1 MVSDSAMDDV
11 TPSGPR
17 PVRALTLAVIVV
29 AMVAAAA
36 ISAAWDDAAGRPSLT
51 AVAPLM
57 VAVAAVGSRIAPSLR
72 TLLIAA
78 AAAAAVLLLTLAI
91 IRSRRPNGGRWAA
104 LLAGTGLALAGQ
116 AGLAVG
122 WSLAGAAVYVCA
134 VVLVWLSSPPGA
146 SPDLVL
152 PAAAPES
159 GPRKLLRWEAWGL
172 VGTIA
177 IASMFR
183 FVALNR
189 VVNSFE
195 GELSPFLVG
204 ATNVPGWLL
213 ANAGVG
219 GPWAPLG
226 LLYYAPVR
234 LGVAIAGTSVV
245 AVRIGSAVAAIA
257 AVVAAFLLA
266 REIASRSAGLAAAA
280 ILALDP
286 LQIGWGRSDVHP
298 HGATAWP
305 CLLLAWTTVL
315 MVRTRKTRWFVA
327 TALLMALCWHQYP
340 SGQFAFL
347 LPLLVIL
354 GLAIDDRG
362 SLRAM
367 GWRILLLP
375 AGVAGWLLGYPVTEW
390 LATGRWVWI
399 GDYMRHLGPRL
410 ERPHDLGSLAAYL
423 VLIGQHLSDLAAGIL
438 VAVPRLFH
446 QTFLPDFPHLT
457 VRALP
462 WAVAAMAVVG
472 LVLILRRPRRPEA
485 WVLLALLATSALPAL
500 LSDFAYVKRASVLY
514 PALEVVAA
522 IACATVARVCGL
534 DRRRWLAATVSVT
547 LLAGWTVLASWQWFS
562 GERYPWGRPPEET
575 IADAVADRLEPG
587 TLVVASFWDD
597 YMVGKFTYLLLDD
610 LQSTEVQPTA
620 WVIARP
626 YSKKTWREL
635 PEHPLAALDG
645 LEAQRPYLAW
655 SGLADDIDR
664 WQAVDDWRRLVVLA
678 QEEESLDA
686 WVERLR
692 VSCPS
697 LTVASLQ
704 PSWEEKHHF
713 RLIVCDDF
721 PGLAN

>member
-1 MVSDSAMDDV
+1 MVSDNAMDDV

-17 PVRALTLAVIVV
+17 PARALTLAVIVV
-29 AMVAAAA
+29 AMVATAA
-36 ISAAWDDAAGRPSLT
+36 IWAAWDDAAGRPCLT

-57 VAVAAVGSRIAPSLR
+57 VAAAAVGSRIAPSVR
-72 TLLIAA
+72 TLLIAITA
-78 AAAAAVLLLTLAI
+78 AAALLLLTLAF
-91 IRSRRPNGGRWAA
+91 IRSRRPTGGRWAT

-116 AGLAVG
+116 AGLVLG

-134 VVLVWLSSPPGA
+134 VVLVWLSSSPGA

-152 PAAAPES
+152 PKGAPES

-172 VGTIA
+172 VGSIA
-177 IASMFR
+177 TAILFR

-204 ATNVPGWLL
+204 ATNVPGWFL

-257 AVVAAFLLA
+257 ALVAAFLLA
-266 REIASRSAGLAAAA
+266 REIAGRGAGLAAAA

-315 MVRTRKTRWFVA
+315 MVRTRQTRWFVA

-354 GLAIDDRG
+354 GLAIDDRR
-362 SLRAM
+362 SLRAI

-375 AGVAGWLLGYPVTEW
+375 AGVVGWLLGYPVTERI
-390 LATGRWVWI
+390 ATGRWVWI

-410 ERPHDLGSLAAYL
+410 EHPHDLGSLADYL
-423 VLIGQHLSDLAAGIL
+423 MLIGEHLSDLAAGIL

-446 QTFLPDFPHLT
+446 QTFLPAFPDLT

-485 WVLLALLATSALPAL
+485 WALLALLATSALPAL
-500 LSDFAYVKRASVLY
+500 LSDFAYVKRAAVMY
-514 PALEVVAA
+514 PTLGVMAA
-522 IACATVARVCGL
+522 IACAAVARVCGL
-534 DRRRWLAATVSVT
+534 DRRPRLAAVVAVA
-547 LLAGWTVLASWQWFS
+547 LLTAWSVLASWQWFS
-562 GERYPWGRPPEET
+562 GERYPWGRSPEET

-587 TLVVASFWDD
+587 TVVVASFWDD

-610 LQSTEVQPTA
+610 LQNPEVQPTA
-620 WVIARP
+620 WVIIRP
-626 YSKKTWREL
+626 YSKKAWREL
-635 PEHPLAALDG
+635 PDHPLAALDG
-645 LEAQRPYLAW
+645 LEAKRPYLAW
-655 SGLADDIDR
+655 SGLAGDIDQWR
-664 WQAVDDWRRLVVLA
+664 TVDDWRRLVVLA
-678 QEEESLDA
+678 QEEEDLDA

-692 VSCPS
+692 ASCPS

-704 PSWEEKHHF
+704 PGWEQKHHF
-713 RLIVCDDF
+713 RLIVCDD
-721 PGLAN
+721 LADAAN